1 MPRKPKTPTPTSAT
15 ISRPAAIAAAAA
27 GLLPPGEAAR
37 AAGVSPRHM
46 RTLRARAR
54 VEPELAARV
63 ATAADQLATLRA
75 QTADDVLAAAR
86 AALANL
92 TATAHE
98 ASWATGGAAQA
109 VRLLQSWQTLTG
121 QASSI
126 TEGRRITLDLTA
138 AAVRAVDQYR
148 AAGYTE
154 AEALACLEED
164 DHELWRAHPARAT
177 QPPSPGEPPS
187 HDEPRE

>member
-1 MPRKPKTPTPTSAT
+1 MLS
-15 ISRPAAIAAAAA
+15 
-27 GLLPPGEAAR
+27 PGDAAR
-37 AAGVSPRHM
+37 AAGVSPRHL

-54 VEPELAARV
+54 TDPDMAARV
-63 ATAADQLATLRA
+63 ATARDQLDSERA
-75 QTADDVLAAAR
+75 ETAAAVLAAAR
-86 AALANL
+86 AALENL

-98 ASWATGGAAQA
+98 ASWAGGGAAQA

-126 TEGRRITLDLTA
+126 TEERRITLDLSA

-154 AEALACLEED
+154 HEALACLEED
-164 DHELWRAHPARAT
+164 DHELWRAYPRRPEA
-177 QPPSPGEPPS
+177 PEPDP
-187 HDEPRE
+187 PREP

>member
-1 MPRKPKTPTPTSAT
+1 MPRKPKQPTPAT
-15 ISRPAAIAAAAA
+15 ATLSRPAAIAAAAA
-27 GLLPPGEAAR
+27 GVLSPSDAAR
-37 AAGVSPRHM
+37 AAGVSPRHL

-54 VEPELAARV
+54 VDPDMAARV
-63 ATAADQLATLRA
+63 ATAADQLAAQRA

-98 ASWATGGAAQA
+98 ASWSSGGAAQA

-126 TEGRRITLDLTA
+126 TEERRVTLDLTA

-154 AEALACLEED
+154 AEALACLEQD
-164 DHELWRAHPARAT
+164 DHELWRAHPARLT
-177 QPPSPGEPPS
+177 QPPSP
-187 HDEPRE
+187 DEPGQLDEPGE